1 MVKMDTSHE
10 TVKILTEVGHDGFS
24 DHDTNWTTFLYHLEL
39 QQQGRTNSWF
49 MELEKLG
56 ECDSSD
62 EKAPRK
68 WLMNNWALVWA
79 IYKEQPF
86 DDINKGICED
96 YKDTILCRRC
106 DVEGCRYGRLGQ
118 TCTFARITHLFDNGA
133 AVFLDFMSLWVRV
146 IIHAC
151 SCIVFF

>member
-1 MVKMDTSHE
+1 MKQTFITKSLLPFVTFIISQSVVSQFKVISQKLFDVNVIQISRCDT
-10 TVKILTEVGHDGFS
+10 
-24 DHDTNWTTFLYHLEL
+24 Y
-39 QQQGRTNSWF
+39 
-49 MELEKLG
+49 G

-133 AVFLDFMSLWVRV
+133 AVFLDFMSLWDVV
-146 IIHAC
+146 
-151 SCIVFF
+151 SVVKMDTS